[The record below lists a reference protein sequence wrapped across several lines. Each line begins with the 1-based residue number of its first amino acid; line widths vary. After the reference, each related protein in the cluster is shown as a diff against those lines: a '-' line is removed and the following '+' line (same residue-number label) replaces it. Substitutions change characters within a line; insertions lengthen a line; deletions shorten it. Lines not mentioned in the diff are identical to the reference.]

1 MITPSL
7 LRKNVDDTTT
17 RRHITT
23 GDTNPGRT
31 VYNRMI
37 RNFNTGS
44 IGNLEGKM
52 YQMNRYESSVKIE
65 CSSVATEP
73 QIHYYLQ

>member
-7 LRKNVDDTTT
+7 QWKNLDDTTT

-37 RNFNTGS
+37 LNFNTGS
-44 IGNLEGKM
+44 FINLKGKM
-52 YQMNRYESSVKIE
+52 YQMNGYESSVKIE

-73 QIHYYLQ
+73 